1 MKAIIYTEYGSPDVL
16 RLEEVE
22 QPVPAAGEV
31 LIRVRASS
39 LNAADRFLMRGEPFL
54 LRLSSGLRR
63 PKNPRLGGDVAGFVE
78 ATGRDV
84 RDLRPGDAVYAD
96 ISGSGQGG
104 FGEYVAVPEHVVAP
118 KPKNLSFEEAAAVPL
133 AGVTALQGVRD
144 AGRVGPGQ
152 RVLIHGASGGVGTFA
167 LQIARA
173 LGAEVT
179 AVVSP
184 RNVELTRSL
193 GADHVIDY
201 TREDFSRNGRRYDA
215 IIAAN
220 GRRSLADYRRA
231 LVDGGVLVTTG
242 GTMGQIFQSLLL
254 GPLVSAAG
262 NRKVRSL
269 AAKPNRDDLLT
280 LKQWIEAGKITP
292 VIDDCYPL
300 SEVAAAMRH
309 MIETRPRGKLVITV
323 D

>member
-39 LNAADRFLMRGEPFL
+39 LNAADRYLMRGEPFL

-63 PKNPRLGGDVAGFVE
+63 PKNPRLGGDVAGVVE

-84 RDLRPGDAVYAD
+84 RDFRPGDAVYAD
-96 ISGSGQGG
+96 VSGSGLGG
-104 FGEYVAVPEHVVAP
+104 FGEYVAVPEHLVAP
-118 KPKNLSFEEAAAVPL
+118 KPENLSFEAAAAVPL

-152 RVLIHGASGGVGTFA
+152 QVLIHGASGGVGTFA

>member
-39 LNAADRFLMRGEPFL
+39 LNAADRYLMRGEPFL

-63 PKNPRLGGDVAGFVE
+63 PKNPRLGGDVAGVVE

-84 RDLRPGDAVYAD
+84 RDFRPGDAVYAD
-96 ISGSGQGG
+96 VSGSGLGG
-104 FGEYVAVPEHVVAP
+104 FGEYVAVPEHLVAP
-118 KPKNLSFEEAAAVPL
+118 KPENLSFEAAAAVPL

-144 AGRVGPGQ
+144 VGRVGPGQ

-184 RNVELTRSL
+184 RNVEMARSL

-201 TREDFSRNGRRYDA
+201 TREDFSRNGRRYDV

>member
-1 MKAIIYTEYGSPDVL
+1 MKAIVYTEYGSPDVL
-16 RLEEVE
+16 RLEEVD

-39 LNAADRFLMRGEPFL
+39 LNAADRYLMRGEPFL

-63 PKNPRLGGDVAGFVE
+63 PKNPRLGGDVAGVVE

-84 RDLRPGDAVYAD
+84 RDFRPGDAVYAD
-96 ISGSGQGG
+96 VSGSGLGG
-104 FGEYVAVPEHVVAP
+104 FGEYVAVPEHLVAP
-118 KPKNLSFEEAAAVPL
+118 KPENLSFEAAAAVPL

-152 RVLIHGASGGVGTFA
+152 QVLIHGASGGVGTFA

-231 LVDGGVLVTTG
+231 LVDGGLVVEAVGHGHAQAAPGDVQVDGLVQAARVLGVVLDQHVAPGDAEVRRAVLHVG
-242 GTMGQIFQSLLL
+242 GHVGGAHDDQAQ
-254 GPLVSAAG
+254 AG
-262 NRKVRSL
+262 I
-269 AAKPNRDDLLT
+269 A
-280 LKQWIEAGKITP
+280 
-292 VIDDCYPL
+292 
-300 SEVAAAMRH
+300 
-309 MIETRPRGKLVITV
+309 RG
-323 D
+323 